1 MFCQAAVLSVSAK
14 LSCQSYKL
22 SSAKLQASQFCQ
34 DPISILFPAKG
45 EGWGDLAPN
54 TPMSAASWA
63 DITHIKQVNYTNIS
77 QLLSRLSPNTS
88 RVKPEQGERVTGKMV
103 VFSWFIFTYT
113 LLYVGR
119 YIWWQ
124 IPTYNT
130 KGN

>member
-1 MFCQAAVLSVSAK
+1 MPSFK
-14 LSCQSYKL
+14 LPN
-22 SSAKLQASQFCQ
+22 SAKLQFLSCQ
-34 DPISILFPAKG
+34 AQISVLSSYL
-45 EGWGDLAPN
+45 GWGGLAPN

-113 LLYVGR
+113 LLSVDIFGDKCQLTTQKVIER
-119 YIWWQ
+119 
-124 IPTYNT
+124 
-130 KGN
+130 

>member
-1 MFCQAAVLSVSAK
+1 MVIGVSVSFLRGTNNFILQKFNPFLPKYGGHVFCQAAVLSVSAK

-88 RVKPEQGERVTGKMV
+88 RVKPEQGERERG
-103 VFSWFIFTYT
+103 
-113 LLYVGR
+113 
-119 YIWWQ
+119 
-124 IPTYNT
+124 
-130 KGN
+130 